1 MYSWFGST
9 SPSGQLLPG
18 SPVSG
23 HCFQG
28 RWKWRSHLKGGSSGD
43 QGDLSPALNFQHSSK
58 IPTVILYDTT
68 GTARA
73 FGAEAESEDKQEE
86 AFKGGWK
93 EAKYFKLKLHPAT
106 IQSPVTMGL
115 RGGRTLVVGPVI
127 PFGVSLERCYADFIG
142 YLCGQTKSW
151 FKENTVDGKRI
162 WQKLSPSRIK
172 LVLAHPNGWSID
184 AQEFLR
190 KAVEKANIACSITM
204 VTEGEAS
211 VHFAITYTP
220 DQSDIWLSRN
230 TTFVTCDAGG
240 STTEVCVYNVVRP
253 TPQLQLREVNVAD
266 CVVSL

>member
-1 MYSWFGST
+1 MLQLVRNSFVLYCELSTRLTIQYIWISGSERCSLYSWFGST

-127 PFGVSLERCYADFIG
+127 PFGVRFFVRSLA
-142 YLCGQTKSW
+142 
-151 FKENTVDGKRI
+151 
-162 WQKLSPSRIK
+162 
-172 LVLAHPNGWSID
+172 
-184 AQEFLR
+184 
-190 KAVEKANIACSITM
+190 
-204 VTEGEAS
+204 
-211 VHFAITYTP
+211 
-220 DQSDIWLSRN
+220 
-230 TTFVTCDAGG
+230 
-240 STTEVCVYNVVRP
+240 
-253 TPQLQLREVNVAD
+253 
-266 CVVSL
+266 